1 MKLLILLDF
10 DGVLFN
16 SAYEAYRVCQVIAPV
31 TDNYRTDVSFEE
43 FMDFRSYLTDAWQ
56 FSRLYDKT
64 RLIKDYS
71 KLVDVVPDNEDW
83 RFANGFFAAR
93 ATMMKNPD
101 WAKVMSPY
109 DFFFQIKEVIQNNT
123 AYFKILSTRNVE
135 SIRRTLDYFEVP
147 NIEIFG
153 QEHIREFG
161 SKIGVAKHMGWI
173 SDNYYTVYVDD
184 MNSHLEPFERKA
196 DVTFHAGWGYD
207 QTGYESVTSTQLAKI
222 IKSFISLE
230 NGKKIKQD

>member
-16 SAYEAYRVCQVIAPV
+16 SAYEAYKVCEVLAPV
-31 TDNYRTDVSFEE
+31 TDNYRQDVSFEE

-64 RLIKDYS
+64 RLIKDYT
-71 KLVDVVPDNEDW
+71 KLVEVVPDQEDW
-83 RFANGFFAAR
+83 RFANDFFAAR
-93 ATMMKNPD
+93 AVMMTNPD

-109 DFFFQIKEVIQNNT
+109 DFFFQIKEIIQNNT
-123 AYFKILSTRNVE
+123 VNFKILSTRNVE
-135 SIRRTLDYFEVP
+135 SIRRTLDYFEIP
-147 NIEIFG
+147 EIEIFG
-153 QEHIREFG
+153 QEHIRQYG
-161 SKIGVAKHMGWI
+161 SKLGVAEHNGWI
-173 SDNYYTVYVDD
+173 GDNFYTVYVDD

-196 DVTFHAGWGYD
+196 DATFHAGWGYD

-222 IKSFISLE
+222 IKCLIALE
-230 NGKKIKQD
+230 NRKK